1 LELYPLPGCK
11 ISGAILKRVPTKV
24 LLERC
29 LSLTSNMQV
38 ETPKSASFT
47 IPLLSSSMIPGCNPY
62 EYVIVDE
69 DN

>member
-1 LELYPLPGCK
+1 MSHDHPLPHEAENTCLYPLPAHQKG
-11 ISGAILKRVPTKV
+11 VPTKV

-47 IPLLSSSMIPGCNPY
+47 IPLLSSSMIPGCNA
-62 EYVIVDE
+62 
-69 DN
+69 N